1 MHLCAVA
8 AQRYL
13 MIQVMHHHEYSL
25 LVPTKVTRERTTRDD
40 TLHRASIYREK
51 KTPPECLLMC
61 QIAKK
66 KKKLEEVVE
75 TCHGILNVTS
85 ALL

>member
-1 MHLCAVA
+1 MHICAVA

-13 MIQVMHHHEYSL
+13 MIQVMYHHEYSL
-25 LVPTKVTRERTTRDD
+25 LVPTKVTRERTTSDD
-40 TLHRASIYREK
+40 TLHQASVYREK
-51 KTPPECLLMC
+51 TTPPECLLMRR
-61 QIAKK
+61 IAGKP
-66 KKKLEEVVE
+66 EEVVE